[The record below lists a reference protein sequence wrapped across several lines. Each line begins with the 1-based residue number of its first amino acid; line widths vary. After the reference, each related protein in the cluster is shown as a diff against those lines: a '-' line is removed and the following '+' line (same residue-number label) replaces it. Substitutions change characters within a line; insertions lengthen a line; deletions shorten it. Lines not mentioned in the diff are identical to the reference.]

1 MLYLYTHFQEQL
13 SVFTLLEDKGAAL
26 SSAPRFSGATRNA
39 AVTKVSGK
47 PCVIL
52 PANLLEIRWDSNTQT
67 EPHRKQKPDRGR
79 DLISLLLTFFHLHWT
94 KVNALIAASVF
105 SCFTTLIVIVYASL
119 TLGYG
124 EDDDDI
130 FSSPPHVIHA
140 RFILGKLV
148 QGANIAMLIASVSSL
163 CVALCIAYM
172 GCRSLPQCMCYDDIT
187 GMDWLH
193 PEDEQPQTVELVCTF
208 RGGDERIFNS
218 ASQFTDC
225 NTETEEEFSR
235 PPPYVRFS

>member
-39 AVTKVSGK
+39 AVTKIMTIPGVLALFS
-47 PCVIL
+47 
-52 PANLLEIRWDSNTQT
+52 S
-67 EPHRKQKPDRGR
+67 QKKNPV
-79 DLISLLLTFFHLHWT
+79 L
-94 KVNALIAASVF
+94 VNALIAASVF

>member
-1 MLYLYTHFQEQL
+1 MDRYRYFIFNQRSMVVLGILQIACAGI
-13 SVFTLLEDKGAAL
+13 SI
-26 SSAPRFSGATRNA
+26 
-39 AVTKVSGK
+39 VSGFMDGAFRRESTLGRTRA
-47 PCVIL
+47 PLWAGLIMTIPGVL
-52 PANLLEIRWDSNTQT
+52 ALFSS
-67 EPHRKQKPDRGR
+67 QKKNPV
-79 DLISLLLTFFHLHWT
+79 L
-94 KVNALIAASVF
+94 VNALIAASVF